1 MMNGIGNTEYKSLFL
16 LNDENKQ
23 KHTCKNC

>member
-16 LNDENKQ
+16 LNNGTEQ
-23 KHTCKNC
+23 EYTCQDC

>member
-16 LNDENKQ
+16 LNNEIKQ
-23 KHTCKNC
+23 KHTFKDC